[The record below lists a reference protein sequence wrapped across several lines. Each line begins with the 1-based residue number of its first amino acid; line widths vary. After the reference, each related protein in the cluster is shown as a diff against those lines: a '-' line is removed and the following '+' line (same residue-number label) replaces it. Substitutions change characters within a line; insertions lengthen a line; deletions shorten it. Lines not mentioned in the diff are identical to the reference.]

1 MAKPAAVWVM
11 LTHRPGQLLGFPAGH
26 CKLYG
31 FRSIGR
37 CFASAEFL
45 GRAASIACELFRI
58 FSRIAPFL
66 GYSVTNVVIA
76 G

>member
-31 FRSIGR
+31 CRSIDR

-45 GRAASIACELFRI
+45 GRAASIACEWFRI
-58 FSRIAPFL
+58 FSSRSTF